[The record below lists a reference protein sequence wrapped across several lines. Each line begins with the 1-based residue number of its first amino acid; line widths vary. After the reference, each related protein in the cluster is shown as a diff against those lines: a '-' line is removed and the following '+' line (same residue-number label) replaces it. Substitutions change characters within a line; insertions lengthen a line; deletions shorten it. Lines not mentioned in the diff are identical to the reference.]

1 VLVPIRPGRLSE
13 DHDRIAAKLLA
24 ADGWNRVVEEDEDR
38 YTGYEQGTVPL
49 EPAFVARD
57 ESGTS
62 R

>member
-1 VLVPIRPGRLSE
+1 
-13 DHDRIAAKLLA
+13 
-24 ADGWNRVVEEDEDR
+24 VVEEDEDR